1 MEFEFVNGGRV
12 SEAHVKEK
20 KLLSKCKNKA
30 KAKRFTMAQLNELLD
45 IHENTYY
52 YFLFFLQTELKT

>member
-1 MEFEFVNGGRV
+1 MGDVFQN
-12 SEAHVKEK
+12 VKEK